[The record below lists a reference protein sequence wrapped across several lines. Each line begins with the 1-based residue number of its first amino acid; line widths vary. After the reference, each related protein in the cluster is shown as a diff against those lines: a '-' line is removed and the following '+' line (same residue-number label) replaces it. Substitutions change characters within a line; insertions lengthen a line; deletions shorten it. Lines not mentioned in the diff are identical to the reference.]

1 MVSAHTPARP
11 SSPEP
16 LQLGE
21 PGLSWEDLHAPSGL
35 ARLLERFE
43 AFLGARD
50 ATGLSLLHAA
60 RRDPDA
66 LSEAEIS
73 ALVIRL
79 SPQVGAF
86 LARLF
91 RVERE
96 VEATRRRVVSHEPV
110 FQFRKH
116 FVKRR
121 LFKKGAGPVVDPTQA
136 GALARAAWEAVAE
149 RSDDEEHFVAVATL
163 RLLELHDTARK
174 VARAGGASWTDALRA
189 RLDAVRAAVGGA
201 PEEDD
206 EALTARVMATVEAC
220 LRTRSRTPGDAAR
233 HWPSLHP
240 TVRQDFARL
249 VPLRAKGID
258 HVGDVERRGRPEPFA
273 LTDARDGER
282 EVAAQIDACLYCHD
296 RGKDSCRGGLRD
308 KQGELQTNPLGI
320 ELAGCPLDEK
330 IGEAQALRR
339 AGEVIGALVAVTLDN
354 PLCPGTGHRIC
365 NDCMKSCVFQK
376 QEPVNVPRVETA
388 ILDDVLAL
396 PWGFEIWSLL
406 TRFHPLNLRRPVPRE
421 NTGRR
426 ALVVGLGPA
435 GYTLAHY
442 LVNEGF
448 GVVAIDGLKIE
459 PLPRSWL
466 TEPIRDVEALREP
479 LDRRVVLGFGGV
491 SEYGITVR
499 WDKSF
504 LTLLYLNLA
513 RRETFRAYGGVR
525 FGGTVTLEDAWS
537 LGFDHVALA
546 AGAGRP
552 TLVSMKNGLA
562 RGVRQASDFLMALQ
576 LSGAYRRDSLANLQV
591 RLPALVIGSGLT
603 AIDTATEALAYYVVQ
618 VEKALARFEALT
630 GDAADPVRR
639 EAVLARFDDEER
651 EVLEEQLAHARALRD
666 ERAAAAA
673 EGREPDFHPLLD
685 AWGGV
690 RVVYRRRLVDSP
702 AYRLNHEEVVKS
714 LEEGVRYVEL
724 ASPREIHVDEHGAAV
739 AVTFERNAHED
750 GQLRATGEALR
761 LPARSV
767 FVAAGTKPNVT
778 YEREHAG
785 TFALDARGYFQTHAA
800 RRAGE
805 GVTLEPG
812 PGFFT
817 SHVGPAG
824 QTVSVYGDNHPRYAG
839 SVVKAMAS
847 AKDGHRE
854 VARVV
859 PEADLPLEAREEGW
873 RSLVAQLDEELLA
886 RVHEVRRL
894 APSIVEVVVRA
905 PRAARGFEPGQF
917 YRMQSFERHAAKIDG
932 TPLVM
937 EGIALTGAS
946 MDVEKGLLST
956 IVLEMGAS
964 SKLCAHLSPGDPV
977 VLMGPTGRP
986 SEIAPNE
993 SVVLVGGGLG
1003 NAVLFSIA
1011 RAFRAA
1017 GSRVLYVAGYRDSAM
1032 LFKREEIE
1040 AATDQVI
1047 WATDAGA
1054 PIEPARPQ
1062 DVHFRGNIVEAMLG
1076 YARGEL
1082 GEVRVPLSEVDR
1094 LLVIGSDGMMNAV
1107 ARARHG
1113 VLAPYLKA
1121 GHAAIGSINSPMQC
1135 MMKEVCAQCL
1145 QRHVDPVTGE
1155 EHIVYSCFDQDQPL
1169 DRVDFA
1175 HLKQRLRQ
1183 SSVSEKLSDL
1193 WLARLTA
1200 SAAAE

>member
-1 MVSAHTPARP
+1 MASTATTAPLRLGVEGFTWDDLHTPR
-11 SSPEP
+11 
-16 LQLGE
+16 
-21 PGLSWEDLHAPSGL
+21 GL
-35 ARLLERFE
+35 ARLLARFE
-43 AFLGARD
+43 AFLAERD
-50 ATGLSLLHAA
+50 PTGLALLEAG
-60 RRDPDA
+60 REDPDA
-66 LSEAEIS
+66 LSEAEVS
-73 ALVIRL
+73 ALVVRL

-91 RVERE
+91 RVEAE
-96 VEATRRRVVSHEPV
+96 VEATRERVLAHEPV
-110 FQFRKH
+110 FHFRKH
-116 FVKRR
+116 FVKKR
-121 LFKKGAGPVVDPTQA
+121 LFKKGAGEGFDGDAAAVAT
-136 GALARAAWEAVAE
+136 AAWEAVAVRTE
-149 RSDDEEHFVAVATL
+149 DEERFVAVATA
-163 RLLELHDTARK
+163 RLLELHETARK
-174 VARAGGASWTDALRA
+174 VARAGGASWTDALRG
-189 RLDAVRAAVGGA
+189 RLDALRAALEGGS
-201 PEEDD
+201 EDD
-206 EALTARVMATVEAC
+206 EALTGRAVAAVEAH
-220 LRTRSRTPGDAAR
+220 LVARARTPGDAAR

-240 TVRQDFARL
+240 VVRQDFGAL
-249 VPLRAKGID
+249 VPLRARGLD
-258 HVGDVERRGRPEPFA
+258 HVGDVARRGRAEPFA
-273 LTDARDGER
+273 LTDAREGER

-296 RGKDSCRGGLRD
+296 RGKDSCRRGLRD
-308 KQGELQTNPLGI
+308 KQGEVQQNPLGI

-339 AGEVIGALVAVTLDN
+339 AGDVIGALVAVTLDN

-406 TRFHPLNLRRPVPRE
+406 TRFHPLSLRRPVPRE
-421 NTGRR
+421 NTGRK

-448 GVVAIDGLKIE
+448 GVVAVDGLKIE
-459 PLPRSWL
+459 PLPEAWL
-466 TEPIRDVEALREP
+466 SQPVRDVEALKEP

-513 RRETFRAYGGVR
+513 RRQTFRAYGGVR
-525 FGGTVTLEDAWS
+525 FGGTLTLEDAWA
-537 LGFDHVALA
+537 LGFDHVAIA

-591 RLPALVIGSGLT
+591 RLPAIVIGSGLT

-618 VEKALARFEALT
+618 VEKALARFEALA
-630 GDAADPVRR
+630 DAHGE
-639 EAVLARFDDEER
+639 EAVRARFDDEER

-666 ERAAAAA
+666 ERDAAAR

-702 AYRLNHEEVVKS
+702 AYRLNHEEVTKS

-724 ASPREIHVDEHGAAV
+724 ASPREVHVDAHGAAE
-739 AVTFERNAHED
+739 AVTFERNVIED
-750 GQLRATGEALR
+750 GKLRATGEALR
-761 LPARSV
+761 IPARSV

-785 TFALDARGYFQTHAA
+785 TFELDDRGYFRAHEA
-800 RRAGE
+800 RRE
-805 GVTLEPG
+805 GGAVTLAPG
-812 PGFFT
+812 AGFFT
-817 SHVGPAG
+817 SHVGPG
-824 QTVSVYGDNHPRYAG
+824 GRLVSFYGDNHPAYAG

-847 AKDGHRE
+847 AKDGHRA
-854 VARVV
+854 VAAIV
-859 PEADLPLEAREEGW
+859 PVSDAPLAEREAEWRALAARLDGE
-873 RSLVAQLDEELLA
+873 LVA

-894 APSIVEVVVRA
+894 APSIVEVVVHA

-917 YRMQSFERHAAKIDG
+917 YRLQSYERHAPSIDG

-937 EGIALTGAS
+937 EGLALTGAS
-946 MDVEKGLLST
+946 TDLQEGLLST

-986 SEIAPNE
+986 SEIAPDE
-993 SVVLVGGGLG
+993 SVVLIGGGLG

-1011 RAFRAA
+1011 RAFREA
-1017 GSRVLYVAGYRDSAM
+1017 GSRVLYFAGYRDSAM

-1040 AATDQVI
+1040 AATDQVV

-1054 PIEPARPQ
+1054 PIAPARAQ
-1062 DVHFRGNIVEAMLG
+1062 DAHFRGNIVEAMLA

-1082 GEVRVPLSEVDR
+1082 GEVRVPLSGVDR
-1094 LLVIGSDGMMNAV
+1094 ILAIGSDGMMNAV
-1107 ARARHG
+1107 ATARRT
-1113 VLAPYLKA
+1113 VLAPHLKPD
-1121 GHAAIGSINSPMQC
+1121 HKAIGSINSPMQC
-1135 MMKEVCAQCL
+1135 MLKEVCAQCL
-1145 QRHVDPVTGE
+1145 QRHVDPITGE

-1175 HLKQRLRQ
+1175 HLRQRLRQ
-1183 SSVSEKLSDL
+1183 SSVAEKMSDL
-1193 WLARLTA
+1193 WLARLTGGL
-1200 SAAAE
+1200 AAE